1 MKDEKKMI
9 SINILFPVLNEE
21 DRLEK
26 GIEKTLN
33 YIKNLD
39 EAQFTLTIVDNGSTD
54 ATEKIARALASKHD
68 AVQYLRIKTR
78 GVGAAFRAGV
88 AANTCDIVGYM
99 DVDLSTD
106 IRHLE
111 TVVTQFRQT
120 PDLFMVNGSRLS
132 KNSIM
137 NGRKWYRNLSSYGLK
152 WLLKITLRMQASDA
166 ICGFKFY
173 RAVDLPAVMAQSSSE
188 NGWFYIIELLIR
200 TERQNLRIDE
210 IPVRWEDD
218 HRTTVQFF
226 KLVRNYVTQISRLY
240 FLLNRE
246 KKD

>member
-1 MKDEKKMI
+1 MI

-21 DRLEK
+21 DRLEN
-26 GIEKTLN
+26 GIEETLN

-39 EAQFTLTIVDNGSTD
+39 DAHFTLTIVDNGSTD
-54 ATEKIARALASKHD
+54 ATEKIALALASKHN

-111 TVVTQFRQT
+111 EVVHHFSHT
-120 PDLFMVNGSRLS
+120 PDLYMVNGSRLS
-132 KNSIM
+132 KDADM

-152 WLLKITLRMQASDA
+152 WLLKVTLSMKASDA

-173 RAVDLPAVMAQSSSE
+173 RAADLPDAMGETSNE

-200 TERQNLRIDE
+200 SERKRLKIVE

-218 HRTTVQFF
+218 HRTTVHFF
-226 KLVRNYVTQISRLY
+226 KLMQNYITQISRLY

-246 KKD
+246 KKH